1 MGAIPKILLTL
12 AIALQCVATVF
23 ALRLVRKTKYN
34 SVWILFIVGFFM
46 LSVML
51 VLLFEYFTAQLGV
64 GQGTFII
71 LGSIVLMCISVGVMY
86 AHKLFGSIDQ
96 LNRRQELYN
105 KRLLTAVLRTE
116 ENSRSRFAKE
126 LHDGTGPLLSAAK
139 MSLTALA
146 SEQRHEQRRELLNNS
161 IYALEEA
168 IRSLREISNNMQ
180 PQILNDFGLV
190 GGLRNFID
198 KGIPAHKA
206 RIDFAT
212 NLRSERFD
220 ADVEVIFYRVICE
233 LINNSLKHSGCS
245 SIAVSLVLGGGSL
258 IMEYADDGCGF
269 ELSEIAD
276 RGMGLSNISS
286 RVKSINGEF
295 EIEGQRE
302 RGMRARVK
310 ADVSGSIKPAENA

>member
-1 MGAIPKILLTL
+1 MGLIPKILLMV

-23 ALRLVRKTKYN
+23 ALRLVRSTKYN
-34 SVWILFIVGFFM
+34 SVWILFIIGFFL

-51 VLLFEYFTAQLGV
+51 VLLFEYFADGLPIGR
-64 GQGTFII
+64 GTFII

-86 AHKLFGSIDQ
+86 AHKLFGYINR

-105 KRLLTAVLRTE
+105 KRLLTAILRTE
-116 ENSRSRFAKE
+116 ESSRSHFAKE

-146 SEQRHEQRRELLNNS
+146 SEQRPEQRKELLNNS
-161 IYALEEA
+161 IYVIDEA
-168 IRSLREISNNMQ
+168 IRSLREISYNMQ
-180 PQILNDFGLV
+180 PQVLGDFGLV
-190 GGLRNFID
+190 GGIRNFVER
-198 KGIPAHKA
+198 GIPAHKA
-206 RIDFAT
+206 SIDFAT

-220 ADVEVIFYRVICE
+220 TDVEVILYRVVCE

-245 SIAVSLVLGGGSL
+245 SIALSLVLGDGFL

-269 ELSEIAD
+269 EFSEIAD
-276 RGMGLSNISS
+276 RGMGLSNMSS
-286 RVKSINGEF
+286 RIGSLNGEF
-295 EIEGQRE
+295 EIEGQRG

-310 ADVSGSIKPAENA
+310 VDVRGAMIKKEV